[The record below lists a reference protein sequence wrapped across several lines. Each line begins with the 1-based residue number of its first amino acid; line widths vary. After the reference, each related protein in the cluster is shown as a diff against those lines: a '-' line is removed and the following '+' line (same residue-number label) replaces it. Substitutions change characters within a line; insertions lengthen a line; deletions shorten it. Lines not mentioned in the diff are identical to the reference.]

1 MNDDALIN
9 VIVRITN
16 AVRRREGLELDAE
29 ETALL
34 GLLIVAG
41 VGQLPRGEEP

>member
-1 MNDDALIN
+1 MNTDTLTDMVNRVAE
-9 VIVRITN
+9 
-16 AVRRREGLELDAE
+16 AVRRNEGITFDAE

-41 VGQLPRGEEP
+41 VGQLPRGEES